1 MLIERL
7 KKKRWIKKYGHSIQ
21 LAYPES
27 DYSVKYS
34 YDWFVSNVYLLAQGL
49 ESGIDFDDKF
59 YLDNNADIAHAVS
72 VGNLCCGYIH
82 FCTRGKFEL
91 RVWSTRKIYEFRVD
105 GPILATGIAEPKNI
119 FPLPRYK
126 PDLRSLPD
134 AKEKTLLILIPF
146 LTDDLF
152 FAGYTGFFS
161 DMSLIFPGFI
171 HVKVVVGNPDYNERL
186 LEKYGDDIE
195 VIPFDSVG
203 KLTELPT
210 LIYCFDTETFFQAKD
225 VFGNLERVVY
235 YCQDFE
241 SGFYPYGSM
250 YVRSQ
255 SSLFQSRNIVFSTGV
270 LAKSIA
276 SKGLLQNAVN
286 SYITAPHI
294 EPFAAKKEKSNKIF
308 FYYRPEAFNSR
319 NMPELIM
326 RAVIDFCHQH
336 YGYEIYL
343 VGAVGTSFSQKING
357 TDVII
362 LSKLSKDDYL
372 DLISSCDVVVA
383 LIYSDH
389 PGVIAY
395 QTAASGIPTITNTF
409 GIRDA
414 GYIEAVSSNLV
425 PFDPIRDSLNDK
437 LEIALAMPKGNY
449 DFNFANYEQK
459 SQFSFSDFN
468 AKIIETSR
476 SHISEASKR

>member
-7 KKKRWIKKYGHSIQ
+7 KKTRWLKKYGHSIQ

-27 DYSVKYS
+27 DYCNKYS
-34 YDWFVSNVYLLAQGL
+34 YHWFVDNVYLLSQGL

-59 YLDNNADIAHAVS
+59 YLNNNADIAHAVS
-72 VGNLCCGYIH
+72 TGNLCCGYIH
-82 FCTRGKFEL
+82 FCTLGKFEL
-91 RVWSTRKIYEFRVD
+91 RVWSSRKIYEFRQG
-105 GPILATGIAEPKNI
+105 GPVLATGIAEPKNI
-119 FPLPRYK
+119 FPLPRYR

-161 DMSLIFPGFI
+161 DMSSIFPDFA
-171 HVKVVVGNPDYNERL
+171 HVKVIVGNPNYNERL
-186 LEKYGDDIE
+186 LDKYGKGIE
-195 VIPFDSVG
+195 VIPFDKIG
-203 KLTELPT
+203 ELTELPT

-225 VFGNLERVVY
+225 VFGNLDRVVY

-255 SSLFQSRNIVFSTGV
+255 TSLHQSKNIVFSTGI
-270 LAKSIA
+270 LANSII
-276 SKGLLQNAVN
+276 SKGLLRDDVN
-286 SYITAPHI
+286 CYVTAPHI
-294 EPFAAKKEKSNKIF
+294 EPFDAKKERSKKLF

-326 RAVIDFCHQH
+326 RTVIDFCHQH
-336 YGYEIYL
+336 CGYEIYL

-362 LSKLSKDDYL
+362 LSKLAKNDYL
-372 DLISSCDVVVA
+372 DLISACDAVVA

-414 GYIEAVSSNLV
+414 DYIEAISSNLV
-425 PFDPIRDSLNDK
+425 PFDPIRESLSDK
-437 LEIALAMPKGNY
+437 IEFALTMPKGNR
-449 DFNFANYEQK
+449 DFNLANYEQK

-468 AKIIETSR
+468 SKIMETNR
-476 SHISEASKR
+476 SHASDASE